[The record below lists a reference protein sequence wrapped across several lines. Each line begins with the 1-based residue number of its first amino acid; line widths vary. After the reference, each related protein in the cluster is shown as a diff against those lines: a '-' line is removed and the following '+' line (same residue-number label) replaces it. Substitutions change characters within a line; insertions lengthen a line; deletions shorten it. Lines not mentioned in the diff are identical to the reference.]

1 VYPSG
6 DASASS
12 KAAHVAFAL
21 QCSAPPVNALGVG
34 GAEMRMERQLSMF
47 LENKAGVLAKL
58 AADIGKHGISI
69 RALTI
74 ATLADHSVVRL
85 IVSEPQKALHLLGE
99 RGVLVTATDVIC
111 VEVPDHAGGL
121 ASVASK
127 LARAGVNIEY
137 AYGSSPAHNSHAVV
151 YFHPS
156 DLKKARAALAPAVR
170 RRPRR

>member
-1 VYPSG
+1 
-6 DASASS
+6 
-12 KAAHVAFAL
+12 
-21 QCSAPPVNALGVG
+21 
-34 GAEMRMERQLSMF
+34 MRVEKQLSVF
-47 LENKAGVLAKL
+47 LENRAGVLAKL
-58 AADIGKHGISI
+58 ANHLGDHGISI

-85 IVSEPQKALHLLGE
+85 VVSEPRKALHLLGE
-99 RGVLVTATDVIC
+99 RGVLVTTSDVIC

-121 ASVASK
+121 ATVASK

-156 DLKKARAALAPAVR
+156 DLKKARAALAPAASR
-170 RRPRR
+170 RRRR

>member
-1 VYPSG
+1 
-6 DASASS
+6 
-12 KAAHVAFAL
+12 
-21 QCSAPPVNALGVG
+21 
-34 GAEMRMERQLSMF
+34 MRLARQLSMF

-58 AADIGKHGISI
+58 ASHLGENGISI

-85 IVSEPQKALHLLGE
+85 VVSEPRKALHLLGE
-99 RGVLVTATDVIC
+99 RGVLVTTTDVIC

-121 ASVASK
+121 AKVASR

-156 DLKKARAALAPAVR
+156 DLRKARAALAPAASR
-170 RRPRR
+170 RRRR

>member
-1 VYPSG
+1 
-6 DASASS
+6 
-12 KAAHVAFAL
+12 
-21 QCSAPPVNALGVG
+21 
-34 GAEMRMERQLSMF
+34 MRVERQLSMF

-58 AADIGKHGISI
+58 AAHIGENGVSI
-69 RALTI
+69 RALT
-74 ATLADHSVVRL
+74 S
-85 IVSEPQKALHLLGE
+85 
-99 RGVLVTATDVIC
+99 TDVIC

-156 DLKKARAALAPAVR
+156 DLKKARAALAPAASR
-170 RRPRR
+170 RRRR